1 MRRVRSS
8 ARQRAGEL
16 TAAPV
21 ERLRT
26 RRWAVVQAAAAA
38 AAAWFIAAEVLGHKS
53 PVFAPVSA
61 LIALGITSGQQVRRA
76 VEMVVGVA
84 IGVAVADLL
93 AHVLGPPTLRIGV
106 AVLLAM
112 LGALAV
118 GGGATLSMQAG
129 VSAAFVAAI
138 PSPDAAL
145 VWQRFLDSLIGGGVA
160 LACTQLLWP
169 LRPLS
174 SVAEV
179 ARPVFRTL
187 AGTLGAI
194 ADALAAGDKAA
205 AERALL
211 QARGVDDLVGRFSQ
225 TLDVALE
232 TARLAPARRRERTR
246 LEPFF
251 EAARQ
256 VDLAVRNTRVLARAS
271 VALLGERPEPAL
283 VLAGAVRELAGAS
296 RALGEQLLTPAAS
309 EATRTLAVKAAYE
322 ASRLITSPGEL
333 HVARVVGQIRSTAI
347 DLLRGSG
354 LDLAEAQ
361 RALEKAGG

>member
-1 MRRVRSS
+1 
-8 ARQRAGEL
+8 
-16 TAAPV
+16 
-21 ERLRT
+21 
-26 RRWAVVQAAAAA
+26 
-38 AAAWFIAAEVLGHKS
+38 
-53 PVFAPVSA
+53 
-61 LIALGITSGQQVRRA
+61 
-76 VEMVVGVA
+76 
-84 IGVAVADLL
+84 
-93 AHVLGPPTLRIGV
+93 
-106 AVLLAM
+106 
-112 LGALAV
+112 
-118 GGGATLSMQAG
+118 MQAG

-169 LRPLS
+169 LRPLT

-179 ARPVFRTL
+179 ARPVFHTL
-187 AGTLGAI
+187 VGALEAI

-205 AERALL
+205 AERALV
-211 QARGVDDLVGRFSQ
+211 QARGVDDLVRRFSQ
-225 TLDVALE
+225 ALDVALE

-322 ASRLITSPGEL
+322 ASRLIASPGEL
-333 HVARVVGQIRSTAI
+333 HVARVVGQVRSTAI

>member
-1 MRRVRSS
+1 M
-8 ARQRAGEL
+8 
-16 TAAPV
+16 
-21 ERLRT
+21 
-26 RRWAVVQAAAAA
+26 
-38 AAAWFIAAEVLGHKS
+38 
-53 PVFAPVSA
+53 
-61 LIALGITSGQQVRRA
+61 
-76 VEMVVGVA
+76 
-84 IGVAVADLL
+84 
-93 AHVLGPPTLRIGV
+93 
-106 AVLLAM
+106 
-112 LGALAV
+112 
-118 GGGATLSMQAG
+118 
-129 VSAAFVAAI
+129 
-138 PSPDAAL
+138 
-145 VWQRFLDSLIGGGVA
+145 DSLIGGGVA

-309 EATRTLAVKAAYE
+309 EATQTLAVKAAYE

-333 HVARVVGQIRSTAI
+333 HVARVVGQIRSPAI